1 VKKPYVFFKKL
12 SEKAKCPTKEDG
24 NAGYDLFAAETVEI
38 PPLERRLVKTD
49 IGLEIPPGYY
59 GHISDRSGVALK
71 GGLHC
76 LGKIVDETYRGNV
89 GVILYNTNSDKS
101 VVVVEGDR
109 PAQIIFKKY
118 ENVNFILVDE
128 LSDSNRGELGFGSSG
143 K

>member
-1 VKKPYVFFKKL
+1 MRKYVFFKKL
-12 SEKAKCPTKEDG
+12 SEKAKCPTKEGG

-49 IGLEIPPGYY
+49 IGLEIPAGYY
-59 GHISDRSGVALK
+59 GHISDRSGMALK

-76 LGKIVDETYRGNV
+76 MGKIVDETYRGNI
-89 GVILYNTNSDKS
+89 GVILYNTNRDKS
-101 VVVVEGDR
+101 VVVAEGDR

-118 ENVNFILVDE
+118 EEFAFLEVDSLE
-128 LSDSNRGELGFGSSG
+128 DSLRGANGFGSSG